1 MLEHDIE
8 RIKDMTRKNIRIQ
21 ELENL
26 VHQQAETI
34 EQLGEKNRLLQNT
47 VKMGQ
52 EELNNA
58 YKRWAE
64 YADKE
69 YMKRLGESSVISGE
83 LIDVTT

>member
-1 MLEHDIE
+1 MLEHDVE

-34 EQLGEKNRLLQNT
+34 EQLGEKNKLLQNT

>member
-1 MLEHDIE
+1 MLEHDVE

-34 EQLGEKNRLLQNT
+34 EQLGEQARLLKNE
-47 VKMGQ
+47 VKEAQ
-52 EELNNA
+52 EEINNA
-58 YKRWAE
+58 YKRIAE
-64 YADKE
+64 YANKE
-69 YMKRLGESSVISGE
+69 YMKRLGDSPIISGE